1 MALKQYR
8 EAARTAIIIAREEQR
23 SGKSGFSDRAT
34 YTVLRP
40 HSATG
45 TIINID
51 YAIKP
56 YCFGKY
62 NAFNYIHLVLNLK

>member
-23 SGKSGFSDRAT
+23 SGKPGFSDRTA
-34 YTVLRP
+34 YVMLWP
-40 HSATG
+40 HSAAG
-45 TIINID
+45 TIVNID

-56 YCFGKY
+56 YSFGKCE
-62 NAFNYIHLVLNLK
+62 AFNYIHSFLSLK